1 MNIIKGFYQLAKFR
15 IKKEPIILLYLAVAF
30 VFITAAITV
39 AIKEGISI
47 GWFGN
52 NNKYDLVEIILA
64 LISLLFTTIGK
75 KRTEYLNITYRTEL
89 NRIRIKYGI
98 KTK

>member
-1 MNIIKGFYQLAKFR
+1 MNIIKGFCQLAKFR

-52 NNKYDLVEIILA
+52 INKYDLVEIISS
-64 LISLLFTTIGK
+64 INKFIIYNHWKEKNGVF
-75 KRTEYLNITYRTEL
+75 
-89 NRIRIKYGI
+89 KY
-98 KTK
+98 